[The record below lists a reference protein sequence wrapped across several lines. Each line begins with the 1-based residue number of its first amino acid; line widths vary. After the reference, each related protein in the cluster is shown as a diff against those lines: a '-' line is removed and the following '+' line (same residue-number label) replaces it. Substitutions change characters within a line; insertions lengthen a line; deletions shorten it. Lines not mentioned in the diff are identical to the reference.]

1 MRRVVRWRCRPLLL
15 PACCL
20 TCHDGRLVAC
30 AAGYHERPQQ
40 WPRAGPVDA
49 PVEHGVTAVVDGEPM
64 HPSGVAAAESSTY
77 AMCRRPAGAPLW
89 RENHE
94 RIRLVIQ

>member
-1 MRRVVRWRCRPLLL
+1 MALQATSAASVLPDVPRWSP
-15 PACCL
+15 
-20 TCHDGRLVAC
+20 GRAC

-89 RENHE
+89 IENHE